1 MQRTTRRR
9 LGRALLVLFAL
20 MGVAQTTYLAVAGW
34 ERQTPV
40 WARAVAFCFPL
51 ATTGLFGWYLRRYAA
66 HEHSAVLFAYAG
78 VGTFLGGFAYALPG
92 VGLTIQQQTIGRPIL
107 NPGVLLVELWLGG
120 GLLGLAIGH
129 FYGVSLGERRTLER
143 RESAVER
150 HRQRLTVLNRVLRHD
165 IRNDLNV
172 ARGILDLV
180 REAEYLDEDHAERLD
195 TATAHVDDVLEKADK
210 ARYVERTL
218 RQSRVTE
225 TTLASVVG
233 RARERVA
240 ASRPDA
246 EIRAVGDLDLAVVAD
261 TNLDIALTEL
271 CLYALRTQDD
281 DPRVT
286 VTVAADPAAGVHVD
300 VSYPGPPVS
309 ANDREVLDHGTE
321 TQLRHCQGLGLWL
334 ATWIVENGR
343 GTLDVPGDADHQ
355 FRLRLRRPT
364 APVAG

>member
-165 IRNDLNV
+165 IRNRTNL
-172 ARGILDLV
+172 ILGHLSNLDRTNGSAGPIAEIETGV
-180 REAEYLDEDHAERLD
+180 R
-195 TATAHVDDVLEKADK
+195 DVLELSET
-210 ARYVERTL
+210 ARRIESVAAVEEEATVSVDATAIVERAAD
-218 RQSRVTE
+218 RVRSRYPAARITTEFPCDPAVCSNGQLEAALEELLENAVEHDDSDSPEVEVTV
-225 TTLASVVG
+225 SHDGGDG
-233 RARERVA
+233 RAA
-240 ASRPDA
+240 
-246 EIRAVGDLDLAVVAD
+246 ITVAD
-261 TNLDIALTEL
+261 AGPGLPDHERAIFEKREETALKHST
-271 CLYALRTQDD
+271 
-281 DPRVT
+281 
-286 VTVAADPAAGVHVD
+286 
-300 VSYPGPPVS
+300 
-309 ANDREVLDHGTE
+309 
-321 TQLRHCQGLGLWL
+321 GLGLWL
-334 ATWIVENGR
+334 VYWSVENVDGEVRIDDRQPR
-343 GTLDVPGDADHQ
+343 GTAVTLSLP
-355 FRLRLRRPT
+355 RP
-364 APVAG
+364 A